1 MASACRARGQGRPS
15 CWAREQGTDGICSDC
30 DGCAGGSRAPKRVRE
45 TPGDA
50 KRGAGSGR
58 RGFLWGWDTRGH
70 LELD

>member
-1 MASACRARGQGRPS
+1 MTVTAVPEAAEP
-15 CWAREQGTDGICSDC
+15 AD
-30 DGCAGGSRAPKRVRE
+30 APKRVRQ

-58 RGFLWGWDTRGH
+58 RGFLWGWDTQGH